1 MQTHEKRDR
10 QCRIILF
17 ILVMLSML
25 LFFER
30 AHPLV
35 ILDADDWTYISAS
48 RAALPSLRFW
58 NPARILPETLMPCAA
73 SLGVLLFAPLGYIPS
88 ITVMNGIVLS
98 LFITWYVLAFDR
110 LLAEKLKLR
119 REYAA
124 LLSILF
130 LLLHFLI
137 FRTEPRDND
146 YLFRARDVTC
156 IYYYTIPGLLNC
168 GLVMRLM
175 RTGENRRFL
184 DEGAPVK
191 HGLLA
196 AAVYLAVFSNLFE
209 SVILA
214 VYCGV
219 DFLRGCFGS
228 ERRDRRAFWRSQ
240 AFNLALLLLWAVSV
254 FMEGGGERGANANTL
269 PFFQSAAFCLWSF
282 LLQFRAMNRLFLL
295 TALAAAG
302 ASVFVAVS
310 ERRKGGAFREI
321 AFCLAAIVL
330 LCACF
335 EVLLCAKVR
344 IDYITRSDALFVVY
358 SALLA
363 FVTAALA
370 ALIQKKER
378 LVIGLPLALIVL
390 FSVTNTGL
398 RTFMES
404 NDLYAP
410 AQFCT
415 ALNNAIIEQVTAADK
430 AGEEEVTVSVFDSGS
445 EDNWPHAL
453 YIGPRIAASLYKH
466 GVTRSLM
473 TIRIVRDRSVN
484 ESLHVTTALVP

>member
-1 MQTHEKRDR
+1 
-10 QCRIILF
+10 
-17 ILVMLSML
+17 
-25 LFFER
+25 
-30 AHPLV
+30 
-35 ILDADDWTYISAS
+35 
-48 RAALPSLRFW
+48 
-58 NPARILPETLMPCAA
+58 
-73 SLGVLLFAPLGYIPS
+73 
-88 ITVMNGIVLS
+88 
-98 LFITWYVLAFDR
+98 
-110 LLAEKLKLR
+110 
-119 REYAA
+119 
-124 LLSILF
+124 
-130 LLLHFLI
+130 
-137 FRTEPRDND
+137 
-146 YLFRARDVTC
+146 
-156 IYYYTIPGLLNC
+156 
-168 GLVMRLM
+168 
-175 RTGENRRFL
+175 
-184 DEGAPVK
+184 
-191 HGLLA
+191 
-196 AAVYLAVFSNLFE
+196 
-209 SVILA
+209 
-214 VYCGV
+214 
-219 DFLRGCFGS
+219 
-228 ERRDRRAFWRSQ
+228 
-240 AFNLALLLLWAVSV
+240 
-254 FMEGGGERGANANTL
+254 MEGGGERGANANTL

-466 GVTRSLM
+466 GVTRNLM